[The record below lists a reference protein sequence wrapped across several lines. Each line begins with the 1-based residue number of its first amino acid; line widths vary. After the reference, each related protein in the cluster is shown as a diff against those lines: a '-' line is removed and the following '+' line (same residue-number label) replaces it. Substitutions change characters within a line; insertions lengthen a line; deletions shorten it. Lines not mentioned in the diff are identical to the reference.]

1 MELVYL
7 WVEEYKN
14 IKNQGFNFSPRFE
27 CEYNQDTKELTINEN
42 ENYVSIFPNNI
53 NITAIVGENGS
64 GKSNLLEI
72 LSNYISD
79 DKLTIKVFY
88 DGAEFLYKT
97 NNLIEI
103 NTMFT
108 KQDVS
113 ELTILY
119 TEIPSNN
126 SIDNQNITNISLWK
140 QLQENDYGI
149 FENFNL
155 IKNKMQTSHMILIK
169 KYDFLPGI
177 NKKPQY
183 IEFSFNHYYFDNI
196 KHDDI
201 DLIFIGILKI
211 LVDRDY
217 DKYKEGNDIDEYLSY
232 DYENLSKNDV
242 KKFIK
247 KYITDQDTLDWLKS
261 LIDLINQF
269 MKNYSQILHSKVNYI
284 KQLIPKK
291 NRKNEFDE
299 DEDEDNEIRTFRVF
313 IKFEDFSE
321 DFLNSIENLFS
332 YSREELIINL
342 KWDITL
348 STGEESF
355 LNLFASLYNCI
366 KKYSYSLEHI
376 NIIVDEIE
384 AYLHPNWQKQF
395 IDLIIKFF
403 NLKGIKYNSKTNIIL
418 TSHSPFILSDLPKEN
433 VIFLKNGKQEYPFKN
448 NEQTF
453 GANIHTLLS
462 HGFFMEYGLLGEF
475 AKNKIEEIKKFY
487 DFNQKFKSKIN
498 TKEKIKERV
507 KKYYLNK
514 KEKFN
519 HIQSIIGE
527 PFLKTIIG
535 NYLDEFEQIFDM
547 ENYKSNKKQEL
558 LKQFSEKE
566 LEEFLE
572 SLKNDKA

>member
-14 IKNQGFNFSPRFE
+14 IRNQGFNFSPRFE
-27 CEYNQDTKELTINEN
+27 CEFDGENLTITEN
-42 ENYVSIFPNNI
+42 KDYVSIFPKNI
-53 NITAIVGENGS
+53 NVTAIIGENGS

-88 DGAEFLYKT
+88 DGAKFLYKT

-103 NTMFT
+103 NTTFT
-108 KQDVS
+108 KQDIS
-113 ELTILY
+113 ELTVLY

-140 QLQENDYGI
+140 QLQENNYGI

-183 IEFSFNHYYFDNI
+183 IEFSFNHYYFDTI

-201 DLIFIGILKI
+201 DLIFIGVLKI

-232 DYENLSKNDV
+232 GYENLSKNDV

-247 KYITDQDTLDWLKS
+247 EYISDKDTLDWLKS

-269 MKNYSQILHSKVNYI
+269 MKNYSQILHSEVKYG

-291 NRKNEFDE
+291 NKKNDFE
-299 DEDEDNEIRTFRVF
+299 DEEDEEDEENEIRTFRIS

-403 NLKGIKYNSKTNIIL
+403 NLKGIKYNSNTNIIL

-462 HGFFMEYGLLGEF
+462 HGFFMEYGLLGQF

-487 DFNQKFKSKIN
+487 DFIQKFKSKIN
-498 TKEKIKERV
+498 AKEKIKERV

-514 KEKFN
+514 KERFN

-527 PFLKTIIG
+527 PFLQTIMK
-535 NYLDEFEQIFDM
+535 NYLDELEILF
-547 ENYKSNKKQEL
+547 NGKKEFLDKEIKRLEEL
-558 LKQFSEKE
+558 RKE
-566 LEEFLE
+566 L
-572 SLKNDKA
+572 K

>member
-14 IKNQGFNFSPRFE
+14 IRNQGFNFSPRFE
-27 CEYNQDTKELTINEN
+27 CEFDGENLTITEN
-42 ENYVSIFPNNI
+42 KDYVSIFPKNI
-53 NITAIVGENGS
+53 NVTAIIGENGS

-88 DGAEFLYKT
+88 DGAKFLYKT

-103 NTMFT
+103 NTTFT
-108 KQDVS
+108 KQDIS
-113 ELTILY
+113 ELTVLY

-140 QLQENDYGI
+140 QLQENNYGI

-183 IEFSFNHYYFDNI
+183 IEFSFNHYYFDTI

-201 DLIFIGILKI
+201 DLIFIGVLKI

-232 DYENLSKNDV
+232 GYENLSKNDV

-247 KYITDQDTLDWLKS
+247 EYISDKDTLDWLKS

-269 MKNYSQILHSKVNYI
+269 MKNYSQILHSEVKYG

-291 NRKNEFDE
+291 NKKNDFE
-299 DEDEDNEIRTFRVF
+299 DEEDEEDEENEIRTFRIS

-403 NLKGIKYNSKTNIIL
+403 NLKGIKYNSNTNIIL
-418 TSHSPFILSDLPKEN
+418 TSHSPFILSDMPKEN

-462 HGFFMEYGLLGEF
+462 HGFFMEYGLLGQF

-487 DFNQKFKSKIN
+487 DFIQKFKSKIN
-498 TKEKIKERV
+498 AKEKIKERV

-514 KEKFN
+514 KERFN

-527 PFLKTIIG
+527 PFLQTIMK
-535 NYLDEFEQIFDM
+535 NYLDELEILF
-547 ENYKSNKKQEL
+547 NGKKEFLDKEIKRLEEL
-558 LKQFSEKE
+558 RKE
-566 LEEFLE
+566 L
-572 SLKNDKA
+572 K